1 MDTTGNLPSF
11 PPREPQVTAAI
22 PPPNPH
28 RATPP
33 PEQMEDPPPLST
45 GTRQYLWLVRYGLT
59 HPGLMENVG
68 PYDSDLQDPVG
79 LEHAR
84 ATGERLA
91 NPSQPAAVPTMVY
104 SDPFLRCMRTADLVC
119 KAINA
124 AGDGGGEVRVRVE
137 EGTTEWQVP
146 SLLVGPDG
154 TRTHPRTAEELA
166 VMFPATVDATYR
178 SVNPQ
183 GPDRTDEMFGGGG
196 EGDADRSP
204 RFPESEDE
212 LHSRITCTLE
222 RILEDVGDERSLA
235 IVGHAPCVQH
245 LALCLEG
252 SATPAEARG
261 LGPWSCGGVTL
272 FSRPAGKVGSWSLEM
287 YSDTEHM
294 PEEYREGKKGA
305 WSLPS
310 FAR

>member
-1 MDTTGNLPSF
+1 
-11 PPREPQVTAAI
+11 
-22 PPPNPH
+22 
-28 RATPP
+28 
-33 PEQMEDPPPLST
+33 
-45 GTRQYLWLVRYGLT
+45 
-59 HPGLMENVG
+59 
-68 PYDSDLQDPVG
+68 
-79 LEHAR
+79 
-84 ATGERLA
+84 
-91 NPSQPAAVPTMVY
+91 
-104 SDPFLRCMRTADLVC
+104 
-119 KAINA
+119 
-124 AGDGGGEVRVRVE
+124 
-137 EGTTEWQVP
+137 
-146 SLLVGPDG
+146 
-154 TRTHPRTAEELA
+154 
-166 VMFPATVDATYR
+166 MFPATVDATYR

-183 GPDRTDEMFGGGG
+183 GPDRTDEMVGGGG

-212 LHSRITCTLE
+212 LQSRITCTLE

-272 FSRPAGKVGSWSLEM
+272 FSRPAGKVGSWSLFSRPAGKVGSWSLEM